1 MGNKVTK
8 CFLLFLILMFVSG
21 CASDGWY
28 AQQSREKFIR
38 LSPEERDKERERVKQ
53 QCIGFGI
60 SLFHIACQ
68 TAPEPTQEEQERLKN
83 KDSWKYKI
91 RSWYYGIWE

>member
-1 MGNKVTK
+1 MDNKITK
-8 CFLLFLILMFVSG
+8 YFLLFLTFILLSG

-28 AQQSREKFIR
+28 NQQAREKFIR
-38 LSPEERDKERERVKQ
+38 LSPKERDKERGRVKQ

-68 TAPEPTQEEQERLKN
+68 TSPEPTPQEIERLKH

-91 RSWYYGIWE
+91 HSWYYGIW